1 MRLGECSE
9 GGTDSSQDKTP
20 PHQIFGDLVRGRN
33 EKICENSRRIAGI
46 KVIVQPVVVPVPL
59 TIVPVEVQDIT
70 VAVRVPQKCIEY
82 RQFHHLL
89 NALKVVS
96 YL

>member
-1 MRLGECSE
+1 M
-9 GGTDSSQDKTP
+9 
-20 PHQIFGDLVRGRN
+20 RGRN

-70 VAVRVPQKCIEY
+70 VAVRVPQKSTEY
-82 RQFHHLL
+82 RQFHRLL
-89 NALKVVS
+89 NALQAVS
-96 YL
+96 YSRS